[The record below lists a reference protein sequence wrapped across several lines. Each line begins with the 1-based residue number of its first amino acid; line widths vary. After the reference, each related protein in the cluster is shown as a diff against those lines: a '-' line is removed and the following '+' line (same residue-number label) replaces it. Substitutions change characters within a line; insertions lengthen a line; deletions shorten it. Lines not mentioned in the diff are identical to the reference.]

1 MSQEHV
7 NSVALRMNHL
17 QRWLDSSEDAS
28 TAVTRYFDH
37 GLAAVTVDPTSADRA
52 ASPNRNRI
60 RLCGGQGLSATE
72 LDDMARLFD
81 VRGVERFFVWLS
93 PGPGIEIVHE
103 WLAARGAAKVP
114 WTQYPTMVH
123 TGKAPLK
130 PVTTLEVRKVTR
142 DDIGA
147 APFVPAEDAV
157 IDRYMKT
164 LGCPGFHHFAAFESG
179 QPIATAALV
188 QFEDMGY
195 LAYARTAETF
205 RRRGAQ
211 TALIAARI
219 EEASRLGCTLILT
232 QTLTMLKDSYA
243 NLTRA
248 GFEVAYDKEVYECV
262 SFPAPTT

>member
-1 MSQEHV
+1 
-7 NSVALRMNHL
+7 
-17 QRWLDSSEDAS
+17 
-28 TAVTRYFDH
+28 
-37 GLAAVTVDPTSADRA
+37 
-52 ASPNRNRI
+52 
-60 RLCGGQGLSATE
+60 
-72 LDDMARLFD
+72 
-81 VRGVERFFVWLS
+81 
-93 PGPGIEIVHE
+93 
-103 WLAARGAAKVP
+103 
-114 WTQYPTMVH
+114 MVH

-147 APFVPAEDAV
+147 GPFAPADDAV

-164 LGCPGFHHFAAFESG
+164 IGCPGFHHFAVFEGG

-188 QFEDMGY
+188 RFEDMGY